1 MSRKEKL
8 ILKLKSK
15 PKDFEFREAETLM
28 KLCGYT
34 TSNAGRTSGSQ
45 IYFIKNDKVFS
56 MHKPH
61 PRNELL
67 PYQII
72 EILKELED
80 FI

>member
-15 PKDFEFREAETLM
+15 PNDFEFREAETLM

-56 MHKPH
+56 LHKPH
-61 PRNELL
+61 PRKELL

-72 EILKELED
+72 EMLEELED